1 VVVDDGAGALAATDQ
16 ALAAWRAGLAALESQ
31 GATLVELDMPELD
44 QLRTVQVAVLGLD
57 AVTFHEPWLRSRLD
71 DYGEFMRQR
80 ILSSY
85 AFGSRA
91 GVQAQ
96 QLRAALRRRCVAY
109 FDQVDLITTPS
120 QPDVAPALG
129 VPASTLYTGPFNNL
143 GWPAV
148 SVPVG
153 RGAGGL
159 PLGMQIAGRP
169 WDDATVLRAAHAVE
183 QVLGVLTVEAGVEP
197 KEGRDVG

>member
-1 VVVDDGAGALAATDQ
+1 
-16 ALAAWRAGLAALESQ
+16 
-31 GATLVELDMPELD
+31 
-44 QLRTVQVAVLGLD
+44 
-57 AVTFHEPWLRSRLD
+57 
-71 DYGEFMRQR
+71 MRQR

-85 AFGSRA
+85 ALGSRA

-96 QLRAALRRRCVAY
+96 QMRAVLRQRCLAQFAA
-109 FDQVDLITTPS
+109 VDLITTPS

-148 SVPVG
+148 SIPVG
-153 RGAGGL
+153 RGAHGL
-159 PLGMQIAGRP
+159 PLGMQIAGAP

-183 QVLGVLTVEAGVEP
+183 QILGTLPVAERAS
-197 KEGRDVG
+197 